1 MGRHFKD
8 YSHLIGEKF
17 GDRTVLNVIKKNHN
31 GQNQQF
37 AICKCKC
44 GREHEVKVY
53 DLVRGAQQ
61 KCAYCAKAETVK
73 PSARNKL
80 GIKNIFFD
88 EHLQLY
94 TVEVVR
100 NGIKK
105 RQSVKTL
112 AKAERLKE
120 QFLKEFNEEVRS
132 HD

>member
-1 MGRHFKD
+1 MGRKQKD
-8 YSHLIGEKF
+8 YSRLIGEKF
-17 GDRTVLNVIKKNHN
+17 GERTVLNVITKLHN

-37 AICKCKC
+37 AICECKC
-44 GREHEVKVY
+44 GRKHEVKVY
-53 DLVRGAQQ
+53 DLIRGAQQ

-73 PSARNKL
+73 PSTRNKL

-105 RQSVKTL
+105 RQSAKTL
-112 AKAERLKE
+112 AKAKQIKT
-120 QFLKEFNEEVRS
+120 QFLREFGEHS
-132 HD
+132 